1 MALGVGFEPTRAR
14 CLIKGD
20 GAIGRAAAEYIRPR
34 ADVLSVKPLV
44 RQVEAI
50 YERGV
55 LRPLEELDLEE
66 GEVVELIVIRRSRAL
81 RYAGILKD
89 VPEEEVEEA
98 LREVE
103 EGAHIR

>member
-1 MALGVGFEPTRAR
+1 M
-14 CLIKGD
+14 
-20 GAIGRAAAEYIRPR
+20 
-34 ADVLSVKPLV
+34 KPLV
-44 RQVEAI
+44 RQVKAI

-81 RYAGILKD
+81 RYAGILED
-89 VPEEEVEEA
+89 VPEEVKEA

-103 EGAHIR
+103 EGTRTR

>member
-1 MALGVGFEPTRAR
+1 M
-14 CLIKGD
+14 
-20 GAIGRAAAEYIRPR
+20 
-34 ADVLSVKPLV
+34 
-44 RQVEAI
+44 
-50 YERGV
+50 

-66 GEVVELIVIRRSRAL
+66 GEMDELIVIRRSRAL

-103 EGAHIR
+103 EGTHIR

>member
-1 MALGVGFEPTRAR
+1 
-14 CLIKGD
+14 
-20 GAIGRAAAEYIRPR
+20 
-34 ADVLSVKPLV
+34 VKPLA

-66 GEVVELIVIRRSRAL
+66 GEIVELIVIRRSRAL

-89 VPEEEVEEA
+89 VPEEVKEA

-103 EGAHIR
+103 EGTRAR